1 VLEIELLVDSVLS
14 AVSFDSLIKYTPLAE
29 WKNKHRQDDICYYT
43 IMQGCN
49 LLYPSV
55 TSRGQQENSIVRELF
70 QEILDTLQSGETAAM
85 ATIVKRKGS
94 VPREV
99 GAKML
104 VHRGGKISG
113 TVGGGCGEA
122 EVWRSALNVID
133 TQRPTM
139 VQVDL
144 TEEIAMESQGVC
156 GGIFDVFVQPWHTTP
171 ITGQSGMQ
179 DIAQAITSALESER
193 AIVLATVIAAGGQW
207 RTCTGQ
213 QMLVHENG
221 ETIGNLILPDAP
233 AELNAR
239 LIETAKNAIMTGK
252 PQIEN
257 VGASHAISQPGTWTE
272 IFIEPFVPHPVLLI
286 AGAGHI
292 AVPLAALAHQ
302 MNFSVSVTDD
312 RASFVNRERFPSAK
326 QLLQGDIEAI
336 LRNYPITPRTHIVL
350 VTRAH
355 AHDVQG
361 LRAIIDSPS
370 AYIGMIGS
378 QRRVWAVFKLLHQEG
393 IPAEKLARVRAPIGL
408 DLGGASPE
416 EIALSIMAEIVMLRH
431 GGTGQAMSEP
441 LRGRFMERLRH
452 MDVEEE

>member
-1 VLEIELLVDSVLS
+1 
-14 AVSFDSLIKYTPLAE
+14 
-29 WKNKHRQDDICYYT
+29 
-43 IMQGCN
+43 M
-49 LLYPSV
+49 
-55 TSRGQQENSIVRELF
+55 RELF
-70 QEILDTLQSGETAAM
+70 QEIIDILQSGETVAM

-99 GAKML
+99 GAKM
-104 VHRGGKISG
+104 VVQRGGKISG

-133 TQRPTM
+133 TQRPSM

-156 GGIFDVFVQPWHTTP
+156 GGIFDVFVQPWHNASLP
-171 ITGQSGMQ
+171 DQPAMQ
-179 DIAQAITSALESER
+179 DIAYAISSALEGEQ
-193 AIVLATVIAAGGQW
+193 AIVLATVIAGGGTW
-207 RTCTGQ
+207 RSYIGR
-213 QMLVHENG
+213 QMLIYEDG
-221 ETIGNLILPDAP
+221 ETSGDLRLPGAP
-233 AELNAR
+233 AGLTSQFAQ
-239 LIETAKNAIMTGK
+239 AAQNAIVTGK
-252 PQIEN
+252 PQVEK
-257 VGASHAISQPGTWTE
+257 VGTGSAAGQPGTWAE
-272 IFIEPFVPHPVLLI
+272 IFIEPFVPRPVLLI

-292 AVPLAALAHQ
+292 AVPLAALAHH

-312 RASFVNRERFPSAK
+312 RSSFVNRERFPSAK

-361 LRAIIDSPS
+361 LRAIIDSPA

-393 IPAEKLARVRAPIGL
+393 VPAEKLARVRAPIGL

-431 GGTGQAMSEP
+431 DGSGRAMSES
-441 LRGRFMERLRH
+441 LRGRFMERLRRI
-452 MDVEEE
+452 DEEEVS

>member
-1 VLEIELLVDSVLS
+1 
-14 AVSFDSLIKYTPLAE
+14 
-29 WKNKHRQDDICYYT
+29 
-43 IMQGCN
+43 M
-49 LLYPSV
+49 
-55 TSRGQQENSIVRELF
+55 RELF
-70 QEILDTLQSGETAAM
+70 QEIIDILQSGETVAM

-99 GAKML
+99 GAKM
-104 VHRGGKISG
+104 VVQRGGKISG

-156 GGIFDVFVQPWHTTP
+156 GGIFDVFVQPWHNASLP
-171 ITGQSGMQ
+171 DQPAMQ
-179 DIAQAITSALESER
+179 DIAYAISSALEGEQ
-193 AIVLATVIAAGGQW
+193 AIVLATIIAASGTW
-207 RTCTGQ
+207 RSYIGR
-213 QMLVHENG
+213 QMLIYEDG
-221 ETIGNLILPDAP
+221 ETIGDLRLPDAP
-233 AELNAR
+233 AGLTGQFVQA
-239 LIETAKNAIMTGK
+239 AQNAIVTGK
-252 PQIEN
+252 PQVEK
-257 VGASHAISQPGTWTE
+257 VGTSSAAGQPGTWAE
-272 IFIEPFVPHPVLLI
+272 IFIEPFVPRPVLLI

-312 RASFVNRERFPSAK
+312 RSSFVNRERFPSAK

-361 LRAIIDSPS
+361 LRAIIDSPA

-393 IPAEKLARVRAPIGL
+393 VPAEKLARVRAPIGL

-431 GGTGQAMSEP
+431 DGSGRAMSES
-441 LRGRFMERLRH
+441 LRSRFMERLRR
-452 MDVEEE
+452 MDEEE

>member
-1 VLEIELLVDSVLS
+1 
-14 AVSFDSLIKYTPLAE
+14 
-29 WKNKHRQDDICYYT
+29 
-43 IMQGCN
+43 M
-49 LLYPSV
+49 
-55 TSRGQQENSIVRELF
+55 RELF
-70 QEILDTLQSGETAAM
+70 QEIIDILQSGETVAM

-99 GAKML
+99 GAKM
-104 VHRGGKISG
+104 VVQRGGKISG

-133 TQRPTM
+133 TQRPSM

-156 GGIFDVFVQPWHTTP
+156 GGIFDVFVQPWHNASLP
-171 ITGQSGMQ
+171 DQPAMQ
-179 DIAQAITSALESER
+179 GIAYAISSALEGEQ
-193 AIVLATVIAAGGQW
+193 AIVLATVIAGGGTW
-207 RTCTGQ
+207 RSYIGR
-213 QMLVHENG
+213 QMLIYEDG
-221 ETIGNLILPDAP
+221 ETIGDLRLPGAP
-233 AELNAR
+233 AGLTSQFAQ
-239 LIETAKNAIMTGK
+239 AAQNAIVTGK
-252 PQIEN
+252 PQVDK
-257 VGASHAISQPGTWTE
+257 VGTSSAAGQPGTWAE
-272 IFIEPFVPHPVLLI
+272 IFIEPFVPRPVLLI

-312 RASFVNRERFPSAK
+312 RSSFVNRERFPSAK

-361 LRAIIDSPS
+361 LRAIIDSPA

-393 IPAEKLARVRAPIGL
+393 VPAEKLARVRAPIGL

-431 GGTGQAMSEP
+431 DGSGRAMSAS
-441 LRGRFMERLRH
+441 LRSRFMERLRRI
-452 MDVEEE
+452 DEEEVS